1 MNAKD
6 LLEISKSVD
15 QHLIEKFDE
24 IYNDILLPKM
34 LDVANNK
41 GTSLEIDGN
50 TNHRHSEISETLKR
64 LGFNTDL
71 QYLTRGKMKT
81 YLIEKGFSIA
91 TSPYYTKIIWYKI

>member
-34 LDVANNK
+34 LDIANNK

-50 TNHRHSEISETLKR
+50 TFQDSKTLKR

-91 TSPYYTKIIWYKI
+91 TSPYYTKIIWDKI

>member
-41 GTSLEIDGN
+41 GTSLEIH
-50 TNHRHSEISETLKR
+50 TNRTNIGQIGETLKR

-81 YLIEKGFSIA
+81 YLIEKGFSIT
-91 TSPYYTKIIWYKI
+91 TSPYYTKIIWHKI

>member
-6 LLEISKSVD
+6 LLEISNSVD

-41 GTSLEIDGN
+41 GTSLKIDGN
-50 TNHRHSEISETLKR
+50 TFHKDSKTLKR

-71 QYLTRGKMKT
+71 QYLTRGKMIT
-81 YLIEKGFSIA
+81 YLIEKGFSIT
-91 TSPYYTKIIWYKI
+91 TSPYYTKIIWHKI